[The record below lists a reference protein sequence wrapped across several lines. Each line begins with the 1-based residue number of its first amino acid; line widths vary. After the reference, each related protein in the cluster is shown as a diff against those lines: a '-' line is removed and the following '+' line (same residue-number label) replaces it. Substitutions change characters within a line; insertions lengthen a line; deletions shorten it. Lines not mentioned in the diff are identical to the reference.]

1 MTAPATVVTLTLNP
15 ALDRVM
21 DLGTALRV
29 GELQRVGGV
38 REQAGGKGVNVA
50 RAVRALGGEVLTA
63 GVLGGFS
70 GRKFE
75 ALLNREGLAGQFLWS
90 EAGETRQCHILL
102 GGAGTHPTE
111 INETGF
117 AVQAEVLARLLSGL
131 PAGPLVMSG
140 SLPPGLTPEEFQTL
154 LRLRPGAVVDTSG
167 PALAAALE
175 SGVVSLIKPNRAE
188 LEAITHPGAG
198 LETARTLYAQHG
210 TRILLTLG
218 EGGATLIGEQTVQA
232 TAPHVQV
239 LNPVGSGDSLLG
251 AFVWAEQQ
259 GLSPAE
265 ALRWG
270 VAAGSANAQAGGPQ
284 ALKRGQVEALL
295 EHVTVAV
302 PSRSS

>member
-21 DLGTALRV
+21 DLGTPLRV
-29 GELQRVGGV
+29 GELQRVSEV

-75 ALLNREGLAGQFLWS
+75 ALLNYEGLTGQFLWS
-90 EAGETRQCHILL
+90 GAGETRQCHILL
-102 GGAGTHPTE
+102 EGTGIHPTE

-117 AVQAEVLARLLSGL
+117 VVSVDLLARLLSGL
-131 PAGPLVMSG
+131 PPGPLVMSG
-140 SLPPGLTPEEFQTL
+140 SLPPGLTPAEFQTL

-167 PALAAALE
+167 PALTAALE
-175 SGVVSLIKPNRAE
+175 SGKVSLIKPNRAE
-188 LEAITHPGAG
+188 LEAITHTGAG
-198 LETARTLYAQHG
+198 LRTARELYAQHG

-218 EGGATLIGEQTVQA
+218 EGGAALIGEQTVQA
-232 TAPHVQV
+232 TAPQIRAV
-239 LNPVGSGDSLLG
+239 NPVGSGDSLLG

-270 VAAGSANAQAGGPQ
+270 VAAGTANAQAGGPQ
-284 ALKRGQVEALL
+284 ALKRRQVEVLL
-295 EHVTVAV
+295 KHVILNI
-302 PSRSS
+302 P